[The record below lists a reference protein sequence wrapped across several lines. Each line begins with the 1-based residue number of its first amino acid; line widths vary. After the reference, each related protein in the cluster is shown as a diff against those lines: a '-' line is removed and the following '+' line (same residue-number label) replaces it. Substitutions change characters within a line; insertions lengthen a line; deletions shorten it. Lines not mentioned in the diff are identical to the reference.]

1 MERASFFVEVSE
13 VFVEEKHSM
22 TAELCF
28 EQELR
33 GAMQDAS
40 SLRQKVSAA
49 FELLRDPVHRYL
61 YRVLGDAE
69 EAEDLTQE
77 AFMRLYSSLQK
88 GRAVG
93 NVRAWIFRVAHNL
106 AFDQKKNKSREPWSS
121 EALEQHQDPAPDAER
136 KVMEQEKRARLQ
148 AALGRLSP
156 QEKECLELRAE
167 GLSYREI
174 AGIMGMRLPTLVS
187 FLGRV
192 TKKIMRE
199 TYE

>member
-1 MERASFFVEVSE
+1 MK
-13 VFVEEKHSM
+13 EKHS
-22 TAELCF
+22 TTGELCF
-28 EQELR
+28 EHELLR
-33 GAMQDAS
+33 TMQDAS
-40 SLRQKVSAA
+40 SLRQKVAAA

-77 AFMRLYSSLQK
+77 AFLRLYSSLQK
-88 GRAVG
+88 GQAVG
-93 NVRAWIFRVAHNL
+93 NVRAWLFQVAHNL
-106 AFDQKKNKSREPWSS
+106 AFDQQKNKSREPWDS
-121 EALEQHQDPAPDAER
+121 EALEQHQDPAPDAEQR
-136 KVMEQEKRARLQ
+136 VMEQEKRARLQ
-148 AALGRLSP
+148 SALDRLSP

-199 TYE
+199 TYD